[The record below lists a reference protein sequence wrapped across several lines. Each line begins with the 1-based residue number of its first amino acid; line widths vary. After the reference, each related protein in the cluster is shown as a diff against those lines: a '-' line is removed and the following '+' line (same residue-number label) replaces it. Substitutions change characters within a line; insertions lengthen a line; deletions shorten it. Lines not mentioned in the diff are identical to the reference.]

1 MWELSPQQGDTH
13 CSYSALTSLFLL
25 VPLYDLGSVAS
36 NAAQKTT
43 PSPPSDIMALNLF
56 CSCWPETPTF
66 LLVPEVTSLQPFP
79 SWQPFFPNTLSMGS
93 ELFSCCAIGCSE
105 SWRRFCSLSYN
116 IQCCADF
123 PSLSALLQQLP
134 SSKKSS
140 SPSPA
145 SQRS

>member
-36 NAAQKTT
+36 HTAQKTN
-43 PSPPSDIMALNLF
+43 PSPPSDIVALNLF
-56 CSCWPETPTF
+56 CSCWPESGAPTF

-79 SWQPFFPNTLSMGS
+79 SWQHFFPNRLSTGS
-93 ELFSCCAIGCSE
+93 EFSSCCAIGCSE
-105 SWRRFCSLSYN
+105 PWRRLCSLSYN
-116 IQCCADF
+116 SQCCADF
-123 PSLSALLQQLP
+123 PSPSALLQQLP
-134 SSKKSS
+134 SSKKS
-140 SPSPA
+140 PSPI